1 MIVSW
6 MTTNK
11 CNLTCKH
18 CYQDA
23 GENKSAELTTSEA
36 LKLID
41 EIAKAGFKIMIFS
54 GGEPMTRP
62 DIVELVAHARERG
75 LRPVFGTNGT
85 LITHDLAF
93 KLKDAGA
100 MAMGISVDS
109 IDPKR
114 HNDFRGLPNAFE
126 LTLQGI
132 ENCKAAGLPFQIH
145 TTIMDWNQNEIFDIM
160 DWVKEIGAVNHQIF
174 FLIPVGRGKEIEG
187 HALRVAEYE
196 GLLRKIMEKSRTLG
210 IPVKPTC
217 APQFLRIA
225 DQLDIKTRYSRG
237 CLAGLDYCIVSPIGK
252 VRPCAYM
259 MEEAGDV
266 HDTPFDE
273 IWANAEIFKQL
284 RTKAYK
290 GACGKC
296 KFNDRCGGCRARAAY
311 YHDGDFMQEDSY
323 CAYGRGIIVVVV
335 LVLVCDFFLFFSR
348 SVSRFD
354 GNCRSG
360 SSRCRGVYELN
371 VVLCTFSQ
379 SVKPAQTYAACTF
392 HDSFDQKFRHSVE
405 ESPHRADE
413 NDFGKRFGVSGCK
426 KKRNSSAHRV

>member
-85 LITHDLAF
+85 LITYDLAI
-93 KLKDAGA
+93 KLKEAGA

-126 LTLQGI
+126 LTLMGI

-160 DWVKEIGAVNHQIF
+160 DWTKEIGAVNHQIF
-174 FLIPVGRGKEIEG
+174 FLIPVGRGKEIED

-311 YHDGDFMQEDSY
+311 YHDGDYMQEDSY
-323 CAYGRGIIVVVV
+323 CAYGRG
-335 LVLVCDFFLFFSR
+335 L
-348 SVSRFD
+348 
-354 GNCRSG
+354 
-360 SSRCRGVYELN
+360 
-371 VVLCTFSQ
+371 
-379 SVKPAQTYAACTF
+379 K
-392 HDSFDQKFRHSVE
+392 
-405 ESPHRADE
+405 
-413 NDFGKRFGVSGCK
+413 
-426 KKRNSSAHRV
+426 